1 MLTIC
6 IFTENSLL
14 LHSLIINSTSN
25 SKIISPFLFVV
36 LLLVSVCVWAE
47 GADQYLAKDESSIE
61 YTFEHFSYAGPMA
74 VMQLANDWNGDI
86 KQGDDAVSFIQ
97 SEISAKTN
105 HFLLGFLT
113 RYYHQFSIGNDLA
126 RGFYYYNNDISLGEE
141 LRIDAAM
148 QARVYS
154 GTGLRLGYEFL
165 FNPFSRTRLSVI
177 PSFVVLR
184 LDDIIWGGLEGELFY
199 SDTNNWGGTI
209 DLDYGYTKDH
219 VVRRP
224 LKGEYLGQLYGLD
237 LDLNWQS
244 PWLSFDYQGINL
256 YSRIYWDGLPQTTA
270 QVSTET
276 AFFLFGY
283 EYFDDVVLQAPALH
297 YAQASGPF
305 PIVANSKFH
314 WLSSVRVTPV
324 KSFYYHGLRY
334 RSEVDL
340 FDRLQVFKLGLQY
353 DFSSSTS
360 RISFEHSNVT
370 AVLAS
375 QTLDLSK
382 SQQLVAKFTFHYSF

>member
-1 MLTIC
+1 MEDSLRLASFLIL
-6 IFTENSLL
+6 ISFSLSFSISVIADAGANSD
-14 LHSLIINSTSN
+14 LIEDEDSI
-25 SKIISPFLFVV
+25 
-36 LLLVSVCVWAE
+36 
-47 GADQYLAKDESSIE
+47 QYSFD
-61 YTFEHFSYAGPMA
+61 HFSYAGPMA

-97 SEISAKTN
+97 SEVSAKTN

-126 RGFYYYNNDISLGEE
+126 RGFYYYNNDISLDEE

-165 FNPFSRTRLSVI
+165 INPFSQARLSVI
-177 PSFVVLR
+177 PSFVALR

-199 SDTNNWGGTI
+199 SNTHSWGGTI
-209 DLDYGYTKDH
+209 DLDYGYTEDH

-224 LKGEYLGQLYGLD
+224 LEGEYIGQLYGLD
-237 LDLNWQS
+237 LDLNWQG
-244 PWLSFDYQGINL
+244 PWLSFDYQGVNL
-256 YSRIYWDGLPQTTA
+256 FSRIYWDGLPQTTA

-283 EYFDDVVLQAPALH
+283 EYFDNVILHAPALH

-305 PIVANSKFH
+305 PIAPNSKLH
-314 WLSSVRVTPV
+314 WLSSARVTAV
-324 KSFYYHGLRY
+324 KSFYYHGLQY
-334 RSEVDL
+334 RSELEV
-340 FDRLQVFKLGLQY
+340 FDRMQVFKLGFQY

-360 RISFEHSNVT
+360 RLSVEHSNIT

-375 QTLDLSK
+375 QTFDLSK
-382 SQQLVAKFTFHYSF
+382 SQQLVAKFTFHYTF